1 MNDTLTF
8 YTHPMSRAR
17 LTRWMLE
24 ETGLQYEDVV
34 LLFGGEMKT
43 PAYLA
48 INPMGKVPALR
59 HGDTV
64 ITENAAICAYLADL
78 VPDKRLA
85 PAPGSR
91 ERGSYY
97 RWLAFMAGPFE
108 AWLTAKSTGNLAPAV
123 SAGYGSDGDVLDVL
137 EQGLRDRA
145 HLAGEHFTA
154 ADLYVASSLAYFM
167 MVGVLEKRPAFE
179 AFVARHCGRPAAV
192 AADARDNALAAAM
205 PGYAQAS

>member
-1 MNDTLTF
+1 MNDKLVF
-8 YTHPMSRAR
+8 YTHPESRAR

-24 ETGLQYEDVV
+24 ETGLPYEEVV
-34 LLFGGEMKT
+34 MDFGGAMKA

-64 ITENAAICAYLADL
+64 VTENVAICAYLADL
-78 VPDKRLA
+78 VPEKRLA
-85 PAPGSR
+85 PPPGSR

-108 AWLTAKSTGNLAPAV
+108 AWLTAKSTGALAPAM
-123 SAGYGSDGDVLDVL
+123 SAGYGGDGDVLAVL
-137 EQGLRDRA
+137 EQALRERT
-145 HLAGEHFTA
+145 HLAGDGFTA

-167 MVGVLEKRPAFE
+167 MIGAVAKRPAFE
-179 AFVARHCGRPAAV
+179 AYVARHCARPAA
-192 AADARDNALAAAM
+192 AAANARDNALAAEAT
-205 PGYAQAS
+205 A